1 LISPDTPGLPGVSD
15 FSASLIQNDMTS
27 DTIKK
32 IRCPHCRK
40 PAPWE
45 GNPFRPFCS
54 ERCRMID
61 LGAWVN
67 EEYRI
72 PAEEK
77 REEEEQEEG

>member
-1 LISPDTPGLPGVSD
+1 MPGVSD
-15 FSASLIQNDMTS
+15 FPASRLQNEMNSNTS
-27 DTIKK
+27 VYIS
-32 IRCPHCRK
+32 CPRCRK
-40 PAPWE
+40 QAKWE

-77 REEEEQEEG
+77 REEEDSEDS